1 MGTVLKRNLSARW
14 QPLSTQAGG
23 TFLQGGH
30 LGVFWVIFSPFS
42 FGMVAISQ
50 PDQGRQGS
58 KLPGLGLVGL
68 TSRTSQF
75 CFRLN
80 FAQRVARWLG
90 YCYWGRATVHT
101 PPHTGLME
109 ALGWGLCANH
119 TLWGAINARA
129 VRAHVVHMRVGRRSW
144 LGIYIPL
151 VRIPITF
158 PMIFVLLKVD
168 LPSEWICFRKL
179 PMKLVSG
186 LLAAVLQ
193 F

>member
-1 MGTVLKRNLSARW
+1 
-14 QPLSTQAGG
+14 
-23 TFLQGGH
+23 
-30 LGVFWVIFSPFS
+30 
-42 FGMVAISQ
+42 
-50 PDQGRQGS
+50 
-58 KLPGLGLVGL
+58 
-68 TSRTSQF
+68 
-75 CFRLN
+75 
-80 FAQRVARWLG
+80 
-90 YCYWGRATVHT
+90 
-101 PPHTGLME
+101 ME

-168 LPSEWICFRKL
+168 LPSEWICFRNL